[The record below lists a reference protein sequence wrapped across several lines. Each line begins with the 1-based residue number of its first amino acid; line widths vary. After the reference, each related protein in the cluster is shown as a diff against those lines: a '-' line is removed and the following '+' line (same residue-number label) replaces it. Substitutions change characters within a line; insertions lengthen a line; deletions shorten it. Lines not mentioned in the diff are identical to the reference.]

1 MTSVLLLVLPLPFDH
16 ATVASLQPLM
26 TLHTIPWPMS
36 TTSTRPKLS
45 QTAARSPDA
54 RISSESATRWWPQCN
69 HRQTTSNIITNI
81 IIAVIVIIINNH
93 PQGHTPP

>member
-1 MTSVLLLVLPLPFDH
+1 MTSVLLLVLPLPLDH

-26 TLHTIPWPMS
+26 TLHTTPWPMS
-36 TTSTRPKLS
+36 MTSTRPKLS
-45 QTAARSPDA
+45 QTAARLPDA
-54 RISSESATRWWPQCN
+54 HISSESAAKWRLQCN
-69 HRQTTSNIITNI
+69 HSTDTTNI